1 MLFIRCLSSLI
12 SQRKRLSAEKV
23 KIGDNEAA
31 YTTMK
36 RSDGE
41 MHKRISWI
49 KNGTSLGYSV
59 WTFSK
64 DITKEDLIK
73 VARTL
78 QKAK

>member
-1 MLFIRCLSSLI
+1 
-12 SQRKRLSAEKV
+12 
-23 KIGDNEAA
+23 
-31 YTTMK
+31 MK

-73 VARTL
+73 VAQTL

>member
-1 MLFIRCLSSLI
+1 
-12 SQRKRLSAEKV
+12 
-23 KIGDNEAA
+23 
-31 YTTMK
+31 MK

-49 KNGTSLGYSV
+49 KSGTSLGYSV

-73 VARTL
+73 VAQVASKL
-78 QKAK
+78 EKSDDS